1 MLRLLQNDP
10 GAKPISAIIS
20 HSLQVQ
26 GWLGV
31 IVNPRTQPTKEW
43 ADIRGIKMLAIAFE
57 ILLLVRHPDSPP
69 ELALVV
75 VHWNLDDTVNKEVAP
90 LNNAKI
96 VSEKTFR
103 VFC

>member
-1 MLRLLQNDP
+1 
-10 GAKPISAIIS
+10 
-20 HSLQVQ
+20 
-26 GWLGV
+26 
-31 IVNPRTQPTKEW
+31 
-43 ADIRGIKMLAIAFE
+43 MLAIAFE